1 MSLAVSRAQS
11 YMYDEITSI
20 HVFKNITT
28 QIEVDVPVAVIDG
41 PWNDPNQAEEGLGIE
56 LRTCIVCC

>member
-1 MSLAVSRAQS
+1 
-11 YMYDEITSI
+11 MYDEITSI